1 MIATTVSRPTENLA
15 VGRVG
20 STARTLPSIADAFAC
35 LAACEARGD
44 LCGARLCRLLLQRVA
59 RDGRVGE

>member
-1 MIATTVSRPTENLA
+1 MIATTVRRPTENA
-15 VGRVG
+15 AFGRACKA
-20 STARTLPSIADAFAC
+20 TKPLPSIADAFAC

-44 LCGARLCRLLLQRVA
+44 LQGARLCRLLLQRVA